1 MFRQLP
7 AVDKWLASESGSALS
22 AEFSTEEVTEVMR
35 EHLARIRR
43 SLGNGLTELPD
54 FQGPQYQALMRAE
67 LLERRLPSLRR
78 AINATGIILHTNLGR
93 APLAAEAVEAME
105 AAAGGYSNLE
115 FDLETGG
122 RGSRQDH
129 VESLLCRLTGAEA
142 ALAVNNCAAA
152 VMLALESFA
161 ADGDVLVSRGEL
173 VEIGGSF
180 RMPDVIAKSGA
191 RMVEVG
197 TTNKTRLDDY
207 AAALSDKARVVL
219 AVHPSNFRI
228 VGFSSKPALK
238 ELASLAH
245 DNELLCVQDL
255 GSGALAQIEPV
266 ASMTG
271 QTVQG
276 SLAAG
281 VDLVAFSGDKLLG
294 GPQAGLIVGRAELID
309 AVKRNPLAR
318 ALRIDKL
325 SLAALAATLRL
336 YLPPHD
342 PVEKIPVLRMLGET
356 GPSVARRARRLLA
369 RLREI
374 PGVDADIVDDVAYS
388 GGGALPMVDLPTKT
402 VHVSVGGKSVDGTGS
417 DGAGAA
423 GSGADGT
430 GAGGRSAEGMGA
442 DGGGADG
449 ASADG
454 RSAAGLNAGALA
466 RRLRALDPPVI
477 ARVARDR
484 LVLDP
489 RTLLPGD
496 TGDLL
501 RAFRQVLG

>member
-1 MFRQLP
+1 MPGMDDGPDLSRKLLRQLP
-7 AVDKWLASESGSALS
+7 AVDKWLASENGSALS
-22 AEFSTEEVTEVMR
+22 AEFSAAEVTEVMR
-35 EHLARIRR
+35 EHLARVRR
-43 SLGNGLTELPD
+43 NLGNGLTELPD
-54 FQGPQYQALMRAE
+54 FRGPQYAALMRAE

-78 AINATGIILHTNLGR
+78 AINATGIVLHTNLGR

-105 AAAGGYSNLE
+105 AATRGYSNLE
-115 FDLETGG
+115 FDLGTGE

-129 VESLLCRLTGAEA
+129 VESLLCRITGAEA
-142 ALAVNNCAAA
+142 TLAVNNCAAA

-161 ADGDVLVSRGEL
+161 ADCEVIVSRGEL

-197 TTNKTRLDDY
+197 TTNKTRLEDY
-207 AAALSDKARVVL
+207 AAALSEKTRIVL

-228 VGFSSKPALK
+228 VGFSAKPALK
-238 ELASLAH
+238 ELAKLAH
-245 DNELLCVQDL
+245 DNELLCVHDL
-255 GSGALAQIEPV
+255 GSGALANVQPI

-271 QTVQG
+271 DTVQS

-309 AVKRNPLAR
+309 TVRRNPLAR

-336 YLPPHD
+336 YLPPND
-342 PVEKIPVLRMLGET
+342 PAEKIPILRMLGESE
-356 GPSVARRARRLLA
+356 PDIAKRAWRLLK

-374 PGVDADIVDDVAYS
+374 PGVDADIVDDVTYS
-388 GGGALPMVDLPTKT
+388 GGGALPMVELPTKT
-402 VHVSVGGKSVDGTGS
+402 IRVT
-417 DGAGAA
+417 
-423 GSGADGT
+423 ADGVS
-430 GAGGRSAEGMGA
+430 AGT
-442 DGGGADG
+442 
-449 ASADG
+449 
-454 RSAAGLNAGALA
+454 LA
-466 RRLRALDPPVI
+466 RRLRKAHPPVI
-477 ARVARDR
+477 ARLADDR

-489 RTLLPGD
+489 RTMLPAD
-496 TGDLL
+496 SEDLL
-501 RAFRQVLG
+501 SAFRQALG

>member
-7 AVDKWLASESGSALS
+7 AVDKWLASASGSALS
-22 AEFSTEEVTEVMR
+22 AEFSTAEVTDIMR
-35 EHLARIRR
+35 EHLTWIRR

-67 LLERRLPSLRR
+67 LLERRRPSLRR

-93 APLAAEAVEAME
+93 APLAAEAVAAME
-105 AAAGGYSNLE
+105 AAARGYSNLE

-129 VESLLCRLTGAEA
+129 VESLLCRVTGAEA

-161 ADGDVLVSRGEL
+161 ADGEVIVSRGEL

-197 TTNKTRLDDY
+197 TTNKTRLEDY
-207 AAALSDKARVVL
+207 AAALSERTRIVL
-219 AVHPSNFRI
+219 AVHPSNFQI
-228 VGFSSKPALK
+228 VGFSAKPALR
-238 ELASLAH
+238 ELAKLAH
-245 DNELLCVQDL
+245 DNQLLCVQDL
-255 GSGALAQIEPV
+255 GSGALAQVQPV

-276 SLAAG
+276 GLADG
-281 VDLVAFSGDKLLG
+281 VDLVTFSGDKLLG
-294 GPQAGLIVGRAELID
+294 GPQAGLIVGRPELMET
-309 AVKRNPLAR
+309 VKRNPLAR

-336 YLPPHD
+336 YLPPND
-342 PVEKIPVLRMLGET
+342 PAKKIPVLRMLSE
-356 GPSVARRARRLLA
+356 SEASLAARAQQLLK
-369 RLREI
+369 RLRDI
-374 PGVDADIVDDVAYS
+374 PRVDADIADDVTYS
-388 GGGALPMVDLPTKT
+388 GGGALPMVELPTKT
-402 VHVSVGGKSVDGTGS
+402 VRVT
-417 DGAGAA
+417 
-423 GSGADGT
+423 ADGVT
-430 GAGGRSAEGMGA
+430 AGT
-442 DGGGADG
+442 
-449 ASADG
+449 
-454 RSAAGLNAGALA
+454 LA
-466 RRLRALDPPVI
+466 KRLRRQQPPVI
-477 ARVARDR
+477 ARLADDR

-489 RTLLPGD
+489 RTMLPAD
-496 TGDLL
+496 SEDLL
-501 RAFRQVLG
+501 NAVRQALG